1 MSGTMHGKAKP
12 ALLAGADLHP
22 VHLLEVYWVVAA
34 EADGHAR
41 LLEPQSQEI
50 VDVALDLL
58 LEVADGSS
66 RQFVDAAA
74 IERPSTIAVI
84 ERNDNTAVG
93 PIQTVDTD
101 QKREDRVPPLAD
113 ILRPVLIRVAAVGR
127 KLAVADGLALVCK
140 KHAAALAPAFLGFR
154 GTPPP
159 TAVVQIGEKLL
170 C

>member
-1 MSGTMHGKAKP
+1 MSGTIHGKAKP
-12 ALLAGADLHP
+12 ALLAVADLHP
-22 VHLLEVYWVVAA
+22 VHLLEVYCVVAA

-84 ERNDNTAVG
+84 ERNDNTPVR
-93 PIQTVDTD
+93 PIQT
-101 QKREDRVPPLAD
+101 
-113 ILRPVLIRVAAVGR
+113 
-127 KLAVADGLALVCK
+127 
-140 KHAAALAPAFLGFR
+140 AP
-154 GTPPP
+154 TPPTRDHP
-159 TAVVQIGEKLL
+159 AHPPAAILL
-170 C
+170 PLL

>member
-22 VHLLEVYWVVAA
+22 VHLLEVYCVVAA

-113 ILRPVLIRVAAVGR
+113 ILRPVLIPVAAVVG
-127 KLAVADGLALVCK
+127 KLNVADGVARVVK
-140 KHAAALAPAFLGFR
+140 KHAAALAYAFAPLPVN
-154 GTPPP
+154 PPP
-159 TAVVQIGEKLL
+159 PALVQSRARR
-170 C
+170 